1 MLFDPY
7 MDSAQVVKR
16 QLLTLGLRLYSD
28 APLASG
34 IMTLQ
39 TAFMPQAS
47 TIRRPCMTDSSPFP
61 VSTSFYPA
69 RYDRLGFSDAPKH
82 QGDMAQV
89 FKPVLNGTAHADDG
103 RSECTG
109 IFVDD
114 GHRVYDRDLDSQTV
128 TLSED
133 RAGRYNAALCKLLRK
148 YPPGAQVL
156 RRELAG
162 VVDKL
167 QFVAPLIVGGQNM
180 LAPAYAAWDA
190 FVNPLGA
197 AGWYAAPYTGFGRA
211 YQKAY
216 TRVFPDQGDAGHYGG
231 GSPRKS
237 LGQWLWTYGWP
248 HRVISAAG
256 GWYTSKVA
264 MHLYFTPHSLGPH
277 ASAPPDHD
285 ESTLPKARS
294 FQAAMHELA
303 VAMGGI
309 SEARRTDVQPP
320 PHTPADRVKR
330 LSHYYSS

>member
-114 GHRVYDRDLDSQTV
+114 GHRVYDRDLGKAESARRALAEIDQLAELGVQASYPQDIHAGIGRGVCGPGDPLRQPDSDLV
-128 TLSED
+128 
-133 RAGRYNAALCKLLRK
+133 RG
-148 YPPGAQVL
+148 PG
-156 RRELAG
+156 
-162 VVDKL
+162 
-167 QFVAPLIVGGQNM
+167 
-180 LAPAYAAWDA
+180 W
-190 FVNPLGA
+190 
-197 AGWYAAPYTGFGRA
+197 
-211 YQKAY
+211 
-216 TRVFPDQGDAGHYGG
+216 
-231 GSPRKS
+231 
-237 LGQWLWTYGWP
+237 
-248 HRVISAAG
+248 
-256 GWYTSKVA
+256 KVQRC
-264 MHLYFTPHSLGPH
+264 SV
-277 ASAPPDHD
+277 
-285 ESTLPKARS
+285 
-294 FQAAMHELA
+294 QAA
-303 VAMGGI
+303 
-309 SEARRTDVQPP
+309 SEVSTGR
-320 PHTPADRVKR
+320 
-330 LSHYYSS
+330 SSAEA

>member
-1 MLFDPY
+1 MVSQVSEGS
-7 MDSAQVVKR
+7 DSRALIGIEACSIPAIVEEILSYAYGMRMR
-16 QLLTLGLRLYSD
+16 QLRGTENRCPSRELLD
-28 APLASG
+28 FA
-34 IMTLQ
+34 
-39 TAFMPQAS
+39 
-47 TIRRPCMTDSSPFP
+47 FP

-69 RYDRLGFSDAPKH
+69 RYDRLGFSDAPKR

-89 FKPVLNGTAHADDG
+89 FKPVLNGTVHADDG

-114 GHRVYDRDLDSQTV
+114 GHRVYDRDLGIAES
-128 TLSED
+128 
-133 RAGRYNAALCKLLRK
+133 GRYNAALCKLLRT

-190 FVNPLGA
+190 FVNPLEA

-211 YQKAY
+211 YQKAF
-216 TRVFPDQGDAGHYGG
+216 TRAFPDQGDAGHYGG

-256 GWYTSKVA
+256 GC
-264 MHLYFTPHSLGPH
+264 LGPH